1 MKDLSHK
8 SSVGFYKMRLKVND
22 LYIPVQP
29 KLFHDPVKCFLHEAI
44 YAWLEHDWHDY
55 PVVF

>member
-1 MKDLSHK
+1 MKDPSHK

-44 YAWLEHDWHDY
+44 YAWLEHD
-55 PVVF
+55 